1 MLKNKK
7 INKKVIN
14 GTYAMAFKNGKDIL
28 HKTQQSTLKQATE
41 YFAEVKQMP
50 IKDLKKYL

>member
-1 MLKNKK
+1 M
-7 INKKVIN
+7 V
-14 GTYAMAFKNGKDIL
+14 TYAMAFKNGKDIL

-50 IKDLKKYL
+50 IKDFKKIFIVIEVKQ

>member
-1 MLKNKK
+1 MA
-7 INKKVIN
+7 
-14 GTYAMAFKNGKDIL
+14 TYAMAFKNGKDII

-50 IKDLKKYL
+50 IKDFKKIFIVIEIKQ